1 MQVHEILRWVIT
13 PQILETISARRV
25 ILGVRGAQVALKCTP
40 PRMAYKVQ
48 RSGRLSGFWLELVRH
63 NFFCSP
69 GTSGNYSYPG
79 NDLIHHRTKFW
90 FGKELFSTNN
100 DFPAKHVLHAVE
112 TSMLK

>member
-1 MQVHEILRWVIT
+1 MHWMQVHEILRWVIT

-63 NFFCSP
+63 NFF
-69 GTSGNYSYPG
+69 
-79 NDLIHHRTKFW
+79 
-90 FGKELFSTNN
+90 
-100 DFPAKHVLHAVE
+100 VLREPLATIAIPE
-112 TSMLK
+112 MT